1 MSDAAKHLAMVVKA
15 LRAKKDRDGYKLSV
29 RAGRFRKKRHFLVRY
44 GQVLEFDRDGDSFI
58 YSTCYQYNLTE
69 DVPWQEVVACA
80 LLLLHHD
87 HTLFDKWRNQ
97 RGKRWGA

>member
-15 LRAKKDRDGYKLSV
+15 LRVKKDRDGYKLSV
-29 RAGRFRKKRHFLVRY
+29 RAGRFKKRHFLVRHC
-44 GQVLEFDRDGDSFI
+44 QVLEYNGDSFI

-87 HTLFDKWRNQ
+87 PTLFDKWRDK

>member
-15 LRAKKDRDGYKLSV
+15 LDAKKALDHDGYKLSV
-29 RAGRFRKKRHFLVRY
+29 RAGRKKKRHFLVRY
-44 GQVLEFDRDGDSFI
+44 NQVLEYNGDSFI

-69 DVPWQEVVACA
+69 DVPWQEVVASA

-87 HTLFDKWRNQ
+87 PTLFDKWRNQ
-97 RGKRWGA
+97 RGKRWGAG

>member
-1 MSDAAKHLAMVVKA
+1 MSDAAKHLAMVCKA
-15 LRAKKDRDGYKLSV
+15 LGAKKALDHDGYKLSV
-29 RAGRFRKKRHFLVRY
+29 RAGRFKKRHFLVRY
-44 GQVLEFDRDGDSFI
+44 GQVLEFDGDSFI

>member
-15 LRAKKDRDGYKLSV
+15 LDAKKALDHDGYKLSV

-44 GQVLEFDRDGDSFI
+44 NQVLEFDGDRFI

-69 DVPWQEVVACA
+69 DVPWQEVVASA

-87 HTLFDKWRNQ
+87 PTLFDKWRNK

>member
-15 LRAKKDRDGYKLSV
+15 LDAKKALDHDGYKLSV
-29 RAGRFRKKRHFLVRY
+29 RAGRFKKRHFLVRY
-44 GQVLEFDRDGDSFI
+44 GQVLELDRLGCLCCL
-58 YSTCYQYNLTE
+58 TCYQYNLTE
-69 DVPWQEVVACA
+69 DVPWQEVVASA

-87 HTLFDKWRNQ
+87 PTLFDKWRNQ

>member
-1 MSDAAKHLAMVVKA
+1 MSDAEKHLAMVVKA

-29 RAGRFRKKRHFLVRY
+29 RAGRKKKRHFLVRY
-44 GQVLEFDRDGDSFI
+44 NQVLEFDGDSFI
-58 YSTCYQYNLTE
+58 YSTCYRYNLTE

-87 HTLFDKWRNQ
+87 PTLFDKWRDK